1 MTIPV
6 TLDQLAS
13 TLTAFDHAYV
23 ITLRGADEFVKVV
36 TVDPVVRDD
45 RLVITTGH
53 RSILA
58 NVEADP
64 RVTLVW
70 PPREYHG
77 FSLIVDGHGSV
88 AGDELVVAIDHGIL
102 HRPHEHDDGPA
113 WVFPTG

>member
-6 TLDQLAS
+6 SLDQLAP

-23 ITLRGADEFVKVV
+23 ITLRGADEFVKIV
-36 TVDPVVRDD
+36 TVDPFVRDD

-53 RSILA
+53 RSIFDY
-58 NVEADP
+58 VTADP
-64 RVTLVW
+64 RVTVVW
-70 PPREYHG
+70 PPREHHG
-77 FSLIVDGHGSV
+77 FSLIVDGQGSV
-88 AGDELVVAIDHGIL
+88 VGDELVVEIDHGIL